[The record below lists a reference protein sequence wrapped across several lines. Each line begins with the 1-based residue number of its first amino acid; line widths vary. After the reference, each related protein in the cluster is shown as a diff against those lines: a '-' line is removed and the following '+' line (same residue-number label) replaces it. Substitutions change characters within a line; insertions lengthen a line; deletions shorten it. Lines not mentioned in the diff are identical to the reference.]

1 MASRLATG
9 AALMFINRPSMY
21 KRLYKHSPKG
31 ARKAYTAAQRQAT
44 ALSPSN
50 KNFFKEALEYI
61 PPVQRSN
68 PQQSVGQASGLA
80 ISKQTPTRTRR
91 KHKTPSSRR
100 SKAAAYTR

>member
-50 KNFFKEALEYI
+50 KNFFKEALEYT

-68 PQQSVGQASGLA
+68 PQRSVGQASGLA

>member
-50 KNFFKEALEYI
+50 KNFFKEALEYT

-68 PQQSVGQASGLA
+68 PQRSVGQASGLA
-80 ISKQTPTRTRR
+80 ISKQTPTRKGRN
-91 KHKTPSSRR
+91 HKSPSSRR
-100 SKAAAYTR
+100 AKAAAYTR

>member
-1 MASRLATG
+1 MVSKLATG
-9 AALMFINRPSMY
+9 LTLMMLKKPSMY
-21 KRLYKHSPKG
+21 KRLYKHSSKG

-50 KNFFKEALEYI
+50 KNFFKEALEYT

-68 PQQSVGQASGLA
+68 PQRSVGQASGLA
-80 ISKQTPTRTRR
+80 ISKQTPTRKGR